1 MCLCWS
7 VHSGEGGAP
16 FNPSCLS
23 FYSSQLY
30 EHCRV
35 SAHIWSTLLRC
46 KGTVLLPC
54 PLFSHTHIHKT
65 FSVLVSP
72 LWHFKIQLY
81 FVLSFS
87 LSISLSHTTFSLIWF
102 FNLVI
107 CFRTSRGSRGGWVWA
122 IRAFFSTTTRTKS
135 NPGRWD
141 DVFPDVSALQAKLF
155 PAQPSHSLLM
165 NWAIWMIMYD
175 LNFLAVPPS
184 S

>member
-1 MCLCWS
+1 MCFCWS

-16 FNPSCLS
+16 FNPSRLS
-23 FYSSQLY
+23 FYSLQLY

-54 PLFSHTHIHKT
+54 PLFSHTHTQQT
-65 FSVLVSP
+65 FLVLVSP
-72 LWHFKIQLY
+72 LWHFEIQLY
-81 FVLSFS
+81 FVFLFVSFT
-87 LSISLSHTTFSLIWF
+87 LSHNLF
-102 FNLVI
+102 FNLSLVL

-122 IRAFFSTTTRTKS
+122 IRASFSTTTRTKS

-141 DVFPDVSALQAKLF
+141 DVFPDVTALQAKRF
-155 PAQPSHSLLM
+155 PAQPLRSPLM
-165 NWAIWMIMYD
+165 NWAIWMITYD